1 MLRKV
6 REIEK
11 QLHTTVPGKLIRR
24 QGFDRMRFRQNVPIM
39 LMFLP
44 ALAFFLIFRYAPIGG
59 LVIAFKDY
67 NFADGVFGSPWAG
80 FKNFE
85 ILFSQP
91 QMLRIIR
98 NTIILSFLQIVVGF
112 PFPIILAILLN
123 EARKLWF
130 KKLVQTLVYLPHFL
144 NWVIIGGIIALVFA
158 QEKGVLNHFVTQ
170 WSETPYPFLYKEHS
184 WIAIFVGSGIWKE
197 AGWNAI
203 IYLAAL
209 AAVDPSLYEAA
220 SMDGAGKLRQIWSIT
235 LPAILPTIAI
245 MFVLSV
251 GHFMEVSFDQ
261 IYVMQNSAVSAVSD
275 VISTWNFRVGING
288 GQFSLA
294 TAMGFFESVVA
305 LVLVI
310 AANVIAR
317 RTGNS
322 LW

>member
-1 MLRKV
+1 MRY
-6 REIEK
+6 IEK
-11 QLHTTVPGKLIRR
+11 VLQTTASGHVIRR
-24 QGFDRMRFRQNVPIM
+24 RGFDRKRFRQNVPIM

-59 LVIAFKDY
+59 LVIAFKNY
-67 NFADGVFGSPWAG
+67 NFADGVFGSPWVG

-91 QMLRIIR
+91 QMLQIIR
-98 NTIILSFLQIVVGF
+98 NTILLSFLQIVVGF
-112 PFPIILAILLN
+112 PFPIFVAILLN

-130 KKLVQTLVYLPHFL
+130 KKIVQTLIYLPHFL
-144 NWVIIGGIIALVFA
+144 NWVIIGGIIALIFA

-170 WSETPYPFLYKEHS
+170 WSETAYPFLYRENS
-184 WIAIFVGSGIWKE
+184 WIAIFVSSGIWKE

-209 AAVDPSLYEAA
+209 AAVDPALYEAA
-220 SMDGAGKLRQIWSIT
+220 SMDGAGKLRQIRSIT
-235 LPAILPTIAI
+235 LPAILPTITI
-245 MFVLSV
+245 MFVLSI

-261 IYVMQNSAVSAVSD
+261 IYVLKNAAVSSVSE

-294 TAMGFFESVVA
+294 TAMGFFESMVA
-305 LVLVI
+305 LLLVI
-310 AANVIAR
+310 AANILAK